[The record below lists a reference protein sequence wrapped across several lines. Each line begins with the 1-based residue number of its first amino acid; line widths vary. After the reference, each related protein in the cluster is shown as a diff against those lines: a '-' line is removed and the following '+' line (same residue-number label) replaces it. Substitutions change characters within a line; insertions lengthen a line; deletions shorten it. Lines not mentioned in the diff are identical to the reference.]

1 MKMIKTE
8 KHYALW
14 CAEKGLD
21 PTRSENIIK
30 FMQDDDVYYS
40 EENLEIYIDEK
51 NEMDW
56 TIEIDGVDYYKH
68 RMDVDVYP
76 TLYYHLRNR

>member
-1 MKMIKTE
+1 MIKTE
-8 KHYALW
+8 KHYAIW
-14 CAEKGLD
+14 CVEKGLD

-51 NEMDW
+51 NEMEFA
-56 TIEIDGVDYYKH
+56 IIIDGVVYYKH
-68 RMDVDVYP
+68 EMDVDGYP